1 MLLTTFVSSSAI
13 INSAKVGP
21 KNQSINTPST
31 CSYIKLLKVNAFLV
45 IQSFKNFFNKYNLRF
60 TTICIFGKNSKTI
73 ENRIC
78 RINVWFKGCIN
89 IWSTICGE

>member
-45 IQSFKNFFNKYNLRF
+45 IQSFKNFFN
-60 TTICIFGKNSKTI
+60 
-73 ENRIC
+73 
-78 RINVWFKGCIN
+78 
-89 IWSTICGE
+89 